1 MRDESGIVDPVRVW
15 PVYGESLA
23 RLRRVGV
30 RIAEFATGAYSW
42 TRVLELLVV

>member
-1 MRDESGIVDPVRVW
+1 MRAQEIAQAVQLSGDA
-15 PVYGESLA
+15 SLA